1 LIATKDPLLMNQLSL
16 ADDVGEADARG
27 IIEWAARSIEPGRLI
42 VSTSFGPSGLVNL
55 HILSE
60 VAPTV
65 PVVFID
71 TLHHFEETLDLAD
84 QVRRHYGLDLR
95 TFRPL
100 GAETRED
107 FERQHGERLWE
118 RDIERFHH
126 LTKVEPMQRAL
137 EGVKGWIT
145 GRRRDQSV
153 TRSEMPIV
161 EIGQHIKINPVA
173 AWGRGDVWR
182 FILDH
187 DIPYNP
193 LHDMGYASIG
203 DEPLTTPIHV
213 GEDERAGRWRG
224 QARTECG
231 LHDLT

>member
-1 LIATKDPLLMNQLSL
+1 MIAIEDPLLLNQLSL
-16 ADDVGEADARG
+16 AENLDEHDARG
-27 IIEWAARSIEPGRLI
+27 IIEWAAASMEPGRLI
-42 VSTSFGPSGLVNL
+42 VSTSFGPSGLVNI
-55 HILSE
+55 HMLSE
-60 VAPTV
+60 VAPEV

-71 TLHHFEETLDLAD
+71 TLYHFQETLELAE
-84 QVRRHYGLDLR
+84 QVRRHYDLDLR
-95 TFRPL
+95 IFRP
-100 GAETRED
+100 AETREA
-107 FERQHGERLWE
+107 FEREHGARLWE
-118 RDIERFHH
+118 RDLDRFHY
-126 LTKVEPMQRAL
+126 LTKVEPMERAL
-137 EGVKGWIT
+137 EGVRGWIT
-145 GRRRDQSV
+145 GRRRDQSAS
-153 TRSEMPIV
+153 RAEMPVV
-161 EIGQHIKINPVA
+161 EIGERVKINPVA

-203 DEPLTTPIHV
+203 DEPLTTPIHM